1 MNRYGLEPGGR
12 LAGRVGVPG
21 DKSISHRVLLLAALA
36 DGVSTIRG
44 LSDGDDVAHT
54 RAVVEALGADVDGS
68 VADGLEVHG
77 GRLQAVE
84 GPLDVGNS
92 GTGIRLLAGMLA
104 GMPFV
109 SVLDGDRSIRGR
121 PMDRVIEPLR
131 AMGATVDGSGGGD
144 GAPLTIRGGCLHGI
158 EYRPPMA
165 SAQVKGCVLFAGL
178 SADGPTTVVEPAPT
192 RAHTEELMAATGI
205 DVEATAGRVTVHPGR
220 PDPFDHRVAGDPSQA
235 AFWAVGAAI
244 LPGSEVVVEGVY
256 AGPARTGFVDV
267 LARMGVRID
276 HDPATGDLTVCSA
289 DLVGTVVEP
298 SEVPGLVDEVPVLAV
313 AAAYAEG
320 QTRFVGVAELR
331 VKETDRLSTVCSEL
345 GAMGVTVW
353 VDGDDLVVE
362 GGRPRGGDVD
372 SHGDHRIAMACAVA
386 ALAADGPTTV
396 AGWEAVSTSYPGFG
410 TDLASL
416 RS

>member
-1 MNRYGLEPGGR
+1 
-12 LAGRVGVPG
+12 
-21 DKSISHRVLLLAALA
+21 
-36 DGVSTIRG
+36 VSTIRG

-68 VADGLEVHG
+68 VAEGLEVHG

-131 AMGATVDGSGGGD
+131 AMGATVDGSEGGD

-192 RAHTEELMAATGI
+192 RAHTEELMAAT
-205 DVEATAGRVTVHPGR
+205 A
-220 PDPFDHRVAGDPSQA
+220 
-235 AFWAVGAAI
+235 
-244 LPGSEVVVEGVY
+244 
-256 AGPARTGFVDV
+256 
-267 LARMGVRID
+267 
-276 HDPATGDLTVCSA
+276 
-289 DLVGTVVEP
+289 
-298 SEVPGLVDEVPVLAV
+298 
-313 AAAYAEG
+313 
-320 QTRFVGVAELR
+320 
-331 VKETDRLSTVCSEL
+331 
-345 GAMGVTVW
+345 
-353 VDGDDLVVE
+353 
-362 GGRPRGGDVD
+362 
-372 SHGDHRIAMACAVA
+372 
-386 ALAADGPTTV
+386 
-396 AGWEAVSTSYPGFG
+396 
-410 TDLASL
+410 
-416 RS
+416 